1 LTLIFR
7 CGKFLEWGFYDDFS
21 NCTFYFSGDMLRLGE
36 KMIRFNK
43 VRAVCLEVEGTLVIV
58 DVETGGYSVHNFIT
72 NEIIVESELDN
83 ELNLTVMQ

>member
-1 LTLIFR
+1 
-7 CGKFLEWGFYDDFS
+7 
-21 NCTFYFSGDMLRLGE
+21 
-36 KMIRFNK
+36 MIRFNK